1 MLTDD
6 QRATA
11 RALLDARAQALR
23 DEIHALDAERGAPRT
38 PHDEVT
44 DAGEAGEQRTREAT
58 RDAEQG
64 RDSAELRAVM
74 AALARLEQ
82 GSYGICVDCGN
93 DIPWPRLQVQ
103 PAAARDIAC
112 QTAWEQTHPP
122 EVKAPPPGPAPRR

>member
-6 QRATA
+6 QIATA
-11 RALLDARAQALR
+11 RHRLHARAQVLR
-23 DEIHALDAERGAPRT
+23 DEIRAIEAERGTPHT
-38 PHDEVT
+38 PHDEVADT
-44 DAGEAGEQRTREAT
+44 GEAGEQRTREAV

-64 RDSAELRAVM
+64 RDSAELRAVA
-74 AALARLEQ
+74 AALARIDQ
-82 GSYGICVDCGN
+82 GSYGICIDCGN

-112 QTAWEQTHPP
+112 QTVWEQTHPP

>member
-6 QRATA
+6 QIATA
-11 RALLDARAQALR
+11 RRVLEARAQELR
-23 DEIHALDAERGAPRT
+23 DEIRALDAERGAPRT
-38 PHDEVT
+38 PHDEVADT
-44 DAGEAGEQRTREAT
+44 GEAGEQRTREAV

-64 RDSAELRAVM
+64 RDSVELRAVL

-82 GSYGICVDCGN
+82 GSYGECTDCGN
-93 DIPWPRLQVQ
+93 EIPWARLQVQ

-112 QTAWEQTHPP
+112 QTLWEQAHPP